1 MRSEHHC
8 QTVEP
13 RDKSEQTNRDVGIMT
28 NMCNF
33 FYWGLRGQK
42 GYGQHS
48 LDLVQPHLTQKLKR
62 ESFLQLHYAKL
73 KSGSSFQYIN
83 L

>member
-13 RDKSEQTNRDVGIMT
+13 RDKSYQTNREVGVMT
-28 NMCNF
+28 NMCNY

-48 LDLVQPHLTQKLKR
+48 LDLEQPHLAKKLKR
-62 ESFLQLHYAKL
+62 ESF
-73 KSGSSFQYIN
+73 
-83 L
+83 